1 MLEVPKTEVD
11 GRGASW
17 PPSTIGDDE
26 KKSQYENQITMLL
39 SSVDIGCDELRMQD
53 DESVATG
60 RTSRVG
66 RVEESV
72 EGSLMSGG
80 DVGVVPS
87 S

>member
-1 MLEVPKTEVD
+1 MDE
-11 GRGASW
+11 RGASW
-17 PPSTIGDDE
+17 PPSTIDDDE
-26 KKSQYENQITMLL
+26 KKSQYENQLTMLL
-39 SSVDIGCDELRMQD
+39 SSGVIGCDELRMQD